1 MQILTKKK
9 LRFRGDDE
17 KVFVSMGGNNIES
30 APEWIEKDPLFPL
43 VIKDGSLV
51 KLSEAPVVQGSS
63 NSEDK
68 PAEEEKPKAEPV
80 KKAPVKKTAAKKK

>member
-17 KVFVSMGGNNIES
+17 KVFVSMGANNIES

-43 VIKDGSLV
+43 VVKDGSLV

-68 PAEEEKPKAEPV
+68 PAEEEKPKAEPG